1 MFEPKFT
8 ITHTITNALLEI
20 ERARGFL
27 DAANLNEEWIKD
39 MQSEAL
45 ILEAHHSTHIEGT
58 QLTLAQAQD
67 ILAGKSLKGIRK
79 DDRQELLNYKD
90 AMDFV
95 AGYLGKESE
104 ITEELLK
111 EIHRILVE
119 DVRGGTLEPGR
130 YRQVQNYVVNS
141 LTGTIIYTPPPPSQV
156 PHIMTEFVEWLNK
169 ESDISPVLI
178 AGICQ
183 YQFVHIHP
191 FLDGNG
197 RTARVLCSLILYQN
211 GYDFKR
217 LFSLSEYYD
226 TDRRK
231 YYDAIQSVR
240 ENDRDMTTWL
250 EYFTEGL
257 KSQLV
262 EVKIKGERTIKRDV
276 LHEKIRDS
284 NLNPRQKKAL
294 DFLIEHKQMDNS
306 TYQEICDTTK
316 RTATRD
322 LTDLVDLGLLER
334 HGEKKGTYYTL
345 KLFE

>member
-1 MFEPKFT
+1 MFEPKFS

-104 ITEELLK
+104 ITGELLK

-156 PHIMTEFVEWLNK
+156 PHFMTKFVEWLNTGIRYFTGAH
-169 ESDISPVLI
+169 SRNLPVPVCPHPSVFGWQRSNSQSPLLAYSLPERVRFQATVLI
-178 AGICQ
+178 
-183 YQFVHIHP
+183 V
-191 FLDGNG
+191 
-197 RTARVLCSLILYQN
+197 RILRY
-211 GYDFKR
+211 G
-217 LFSLSEYYD
+217 S
-226 TDRRK
+226 
-231 YYDAIQSVR
+231 
-240 ENDRDMTTWL
+240 
-250 EYFTEGL
+250 
-257 KSQLV
+257 
-262 EVKIKGERTIKRDV
+262 
-276 LHEKIRDS
+276 
-284 NLNPRQKKAL
+284 P
-294 DFLIEHKQMDNS
+294 
-306 TYQEICDTTK
+306 
-316 RTATRD
+316 
-322 LTDLVDLGLLER
+322 
-334 HGEKKGTYYTL
+334 
-345 KLFE
+345 

>member
-1 MFEPKFT
+1 
-8 ITHTITNALLEI
+8 
-20 ERARGFL
+20 
-27 DAANLNEEWIKD
+27 
-39 MQSEAL
+39 
-45 ILEAHHSTHIEGT
+45 
-58 QLTLAQAQD
+58 
-67 ILAGKSLKGIRK
+67 
-79 DDRQELLNYKD
+79 
-90 AMDFV
+90 
-95 AGYLGKESE
+95 
-104 ITEELLK
+104 
-111 EIHRILVE
+111 
-119 DVRGGTLEPGR
+119 
-130 YRQVQNYVVNS
+130 
-141 LTGTIIYTPPPPSQV
+141 
-156 PHIMTEFVEWLNK
+156 MTEFVEWLNTGS
-169 ESDISPVLI
+169 EISPVLI

-197 RTARVLCSLILYQN
+197 RTARVLCSLILYLN

-240 ENDRDMTTWL
+240 ENEMDMTTWL

>member
-1 MFEPKFT
+1 MLEPKFT

-27 DAANLNEEWIKD
+27 DAANLNEEWITE

-79 DDRQELLNYKD
+79 DDRQELLNYKE

-95 AGYLGKESE
+95 SGYLGKESE

-130 YRQVQNYVVNS
+130 YRTVQNYVVNS
-141 LTGTIIYTPPPPSQV
+141 LTGTIIYTPPPPAQV
-156 PHIMTEFVEWLNK
+156 PHFMTEFVEWLNTGS
-169 ESDISPVLI
+169 EISAVLI

-197 RTARVLCSLILYQN
+197 RTARVLCLLILYLN

-240 ENDRDMTTWL
+240 ENEMDMTTWL

-262 EVKIKGERTIKRDV
+262 EVKAKGEKAIKRDV
-276 LHEKIRDS
+276 LIEKAKGLNVNERQQKILLHFLDVNRS
-284 NLNPRQKKAL
+284 SVEEMRKELNLVR
-294 DFLIEHKQMDNS
+294 
-306 TYQEICDTTK
+306 
-316 RTATRD
+316 RTVQRD
-322 LTDLVDLGLLER
+322 LSKLVTLGLIKEIA
-334 HGEKKGTYYTL
+334 KSKTDPTKYYEL
-345 KLFE
+345 L